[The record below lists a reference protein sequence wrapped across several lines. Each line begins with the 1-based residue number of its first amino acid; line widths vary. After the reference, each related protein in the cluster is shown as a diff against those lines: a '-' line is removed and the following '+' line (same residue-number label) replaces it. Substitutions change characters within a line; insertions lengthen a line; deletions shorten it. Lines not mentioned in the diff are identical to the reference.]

1 MELYIHI
8 PFCKKKCNYCDFASY
23 VGMENHSEEY
33 IKLLL
38 KEAATRKKLV
48 MEPITTLYIG
58 GGTPSLLPPGNLK
71 KLIEELKNILPI
83 DRNAEFTAEAN
94 PGTLT
99 ESWLN
104 AAAEC
109 GVNRL
114 SIGMQSSNP
123 SSLNFLG
130 RIHSFD
136 DVGKTV
142 ETAERAGF
150 KNINIDLIFGFP
162 GHTMEEWK
170 QTLLDALSL
179 APKHISAYGLIP
191 EKNTVLGE
199 KINNGILNLPEPEEE
214 RSMYYFAKELLE
226 ERGMKRYE
234 VSNFSFPGFECR
246 HNIGYWKQVTYIGL
260 GLSASSMHS
269 LNHNKKGL
277 SYIRETN
284 PSDYRRYSAFVTE
297 KNCINND
304 ITYIS
309 GRDACFET
317 VMLAL
322 RTDEGIDEK
331 VFSEMHGI
339 SLMDYCG
346 EKLLEFQKK
355 GLICHTADKWYLTDS
370 GMDIQNMLLV
380 ELLD

>member
-1 MELYIHI
+1 M
-8 PFCKKKCNYCDFASY
+8 
-23 VGMENHSEEY
+23 
-33 IKLLL
+33 
-38 KEAATRKKLV
+38 
-48 MEPITTLYIG
+48 
-58 GGTPSLLPPGNLK
+58 
-71 KLIEELKNILPI
+71 
-83 DRNAEFTAEAN
+83 
-94 PGTLT
+94 
-99 ESWLN
+99 
-104 AAAEC
+104 
-109 GVNRL
+109 
-114 SIGMQSSNP
+114 
-123 SSLNFLG
+123 
-130 RIHSFD
+130 
-136 DVGKTV
+136 
-142 ETAERAGF
+142 
-150 KNINIDLIFGFP
+150 
-162 GHTMEEWK
+162 
-170 QTLLDALSL
+170 
-179 APKHISAYGLIP
+179 
-191 EKNTVLGE
+191 
-199 KINNGILNLPEPEEE
+199 
-214 RSMYYFAKELLE
+214 
-226 ERGMKRYE
+226 
-234 VSNFSFPGFECR
+234 
-246 HNIGYWKQVTYIGL
+246 TYIGL

-355 GLICHTADKWYLTDS
+355 GLISHTADKWYLTDS